1 MNRSR
6 LFMIAGLA
14 LALGLLVS
22 YAVYNRL
29 LTSSAAN
36 NEPGVDIVVAA
47 NDLQVG
53 AKLEDHDV
61 RLARFAQSVIP
72 SGAFTKKTQGV
83 GPCVVLPVTKR
94 QFILPTNLTPPNPG
108 PTLHP

>member
-6 LFMIAGLA
+6 LFMIGGLA

-29 LTSSAAN
+29 LSSAGAN
-36 NEPGVDIVVAA
+36 NEPGMDIVVAV

-53 AKLEDHDV
+53 AKLEDRDV
-61 RLARFAQSVIP
+61 RLAR
-72 SGAFTKKTQGV
+72 GV
-83 GPCVVLPVTKR
+83 DLDDADCLRAK
-94 QFILPTNLTPPNPG
+94 L
-108 PTLHP
+108 